1 MQRDMQSNQ
10 NILHKLEVDGD
21 MQGLKK
27 SSWYL
32 ICLCVKKLT
41 F

>member
-27 SSWYL
+27 SCWYL
-32 ICLCVKKLT
+32 ICCVKKLT